1 MTVRSTGGRPVR
13 SMDGRIVNGTD
24 AEDDTYPFQVS
35 LQYHGQ
41 HFCGG
46 SIVNERWILTAAHC
60 FDPNMV
66 LPLVTVQA
74 GTTDIGKGKNKT
86 VKGVVKNVVG
96 VAIHKEYMPFS
107 GHYNDIALL
116 LLKDPF
122 EFNDHIKPVTLPR
135 QLEETAT
142 YTPAT
147 VIGWGMNYTGG
158 PIMTKLQ
165 TVEIEIVS
173 DADCLE
179 IYAGETHA
187 SNICAGV
194 PEGGKGACI
203 GDSGGPLIAD
213 GKQVG
218 VVSWSVMP
226 CASKGYPVVFTEVSF
241 YIDWI
246 KEVTEQPLVDDLEED
261 ES

>member
-147 VIGWGMNYTGG
+147 VIGWGMNY
-158 PIMTKLQ
+158 
-165 TVEIEIVS
+165 
-173 DADCLE
+173 
-179 IYAGETHA
+179 
-187 SNICAGV
+187 
-194 PEGGKGACI
+194 